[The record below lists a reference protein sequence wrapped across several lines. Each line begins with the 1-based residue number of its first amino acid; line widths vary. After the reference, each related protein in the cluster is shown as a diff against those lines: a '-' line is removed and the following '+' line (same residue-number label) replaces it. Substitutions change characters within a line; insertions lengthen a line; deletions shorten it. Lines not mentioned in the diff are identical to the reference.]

1 MGKQKRKRRR
11 APQEEYNPH
20 LKALIL
26 QVVDNQIAGR
36 DETGQPIASTIAEDP
51 DYVKNTF
58 ERLSAV
64 YGPVKAKEMIAAVL
78 LEEMYDVLK
87 DQKRFDEPRYKNRLE
102 ELR

>member
-1 MGKQKRKRRR
+1 MGKRKCRQ
-11 APQEEYNPH
+11 QEEYNPR

-26 QVVDNQIAGR
+26 QVVDNQIDGR
-36 DETGQPIASTIAEDP
+36 DGTGQPITTTIIEDP

-64 YGPVKAKEMIAAVL
+64 HGPVKAKEMIAAVL

-87 DQKRFDEPRYKNRLE
+87 YKVPFDEQQYKTRLE

>member
-1 MGKQKRKRRR
+1 MGKQKRKRKHK
-11 APQEEYNPH
+11 PQEEYNPH

-36 DETGQPIASTIAEDP
+36 DETGQPLVTTIAGDP

-64 YGPVKAKEMIAAVL
+64 HGPEKAKEMIAEVL

-87 DQKRFDEPRYKNRLE
+87 YKVPFDEPQYKQKLERL
-102 ELR
+102 R

>member
-1 MGKQKRKRRR
+1 MGKQKRRRRR

-26 QVVDNQIAGR
+26 QVVDNQIAGH
-36 DETGQPIASTIAEDP
+36 DEAGQPIASTIAEDP

-64 YGPVKAKEMIAAVL
+64 YGPAKAKEMIAAVL
-78 LEEMYDVLK
+78 LEEMYDVLE

>member
-1 MGKQKRKRRR
+1 MGKQKRKRRT
-11 APQEEYNPH
+11 QEGYNPH

-26 QVVDNQIAGR
+26 QVVDNQISGR
-36 DETGQPIASTIAEDP
+36 DETGQSLTTTIAGEP

-64 YGPVKAKEMIAAVL
+64 HGPEKAKEMIAAVL

-87 DQKRFDEPRYKNRLE
+87 YKVPFDEPQYKEKLERL
-102 ELR
+102 R